1 MPITYTV
8 DLERG
13 ISEARWTGRITVDDV
28 RDHWTRLL
36 ADPDALRFRR
46 SLADIREADFE
57 LRGPEL
63 DALVRTLMAP
73 ALEGRS
79 WKAAIIVEKPVQM
92 GLSRQYQVFA
102 ERYSVD
108 AIFTDPDAA
117 RAWLL
122 SPSDAP

>member
-1 MPITYTV
+1 V
-8 DLERG
+8 DHARG
-13 ISEARWTGRITVDDV
+13 ITEERWTGRISVDDL

-57 LRGPEL
+57 VRGPEIE
-63 DALVRTLMAP
+63 ALIRMLVAP
-73 ALEGRS
+73 ALEGLS
-79 WKAAIIVEKPVQM
+79 WKTAIVVEKPVQM

-122 SPSDAP
+122 SPGEAP